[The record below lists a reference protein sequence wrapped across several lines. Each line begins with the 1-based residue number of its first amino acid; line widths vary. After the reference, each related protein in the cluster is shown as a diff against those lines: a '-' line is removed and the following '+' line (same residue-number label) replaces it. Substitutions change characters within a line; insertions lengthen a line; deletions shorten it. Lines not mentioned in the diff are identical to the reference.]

1 MRVAKLRR
9 SVIRTILGL
18 APLTLLAVLVATPWS
33 TAAQE
38 ASPTPGVL
46 ASPPATVDCGTNP
59 NTAPAGTTTTFTIV
73 SDDSEAA
80 YHAKEELAGKG
91 ANTAIGKTNAIIGNI
106 YFGKNDMPLAC
117 SRFDVDL
124 RTLKSDESRRDNF
137 LYKNT
142 LETQQYPLATFIL
155 TSVEG
160 LDKPLA
166 KGDKT
171 TFTLIGNLTVH
182 GVTKLVAWEATATA
196 DGDTLKGSATTT
208 FEMPDFNITPP
219 KVGPVISLSQTV
231 KLVVDISAK
240 RASS

>member
-1 MRVAKLRR
+1 MR
-9 SVIRTILGL
+9 RTVVWTVFGL
-18 APLTLLAVLVATPWS
+18 APLTLLAVWIAAPWS

-59 NTAPAGTTTTFTIV
+59 NTAPADAATTFTIV
-73 SDDSEAA
+73 SEDSEAA
-80 YHAKEELAGKG
+80 YHAEEELAHKG
-91 ANTAIGKTNAIIGNI
+91 ANTAIGKTNAIIGNV
-106 YFGKNDMPLAC
+106 YFGKDDMPLAC

-137 LYKNT
+137 LYNNT
-142 LETQQYPLATFIL
+142 LQTQQYPLATFIL

-166 KGDKT
+166 NGDKT

-208 FEMPDFNITPP
+208 FQMPDFDITPP
-219 KVGPVISLSQTV
+219 KVGPVISLDETV